1 MNVNLSLSRPHP
13 LSKILKII
21 NRGRTFFDL
30 LHGSL
35 YYLISLSQSLSTG
48 INFLSKGSVTKMKFS
63 IIWKSS
69 RFSALVV
76 VTTLLL
82 SACSFTEE
90 ALWPSLTG
98 EDPAGKSV
106 KAQTNK
112 TVSTQQA
119 ATSIPKRVATQTQK
133 IPQTAQPKL
142 GKTNF
147 QPQGVTPGPNTG
159 TFVGKKVTELRG
171 ELKRLQM
178 SISKHNESLQE
189 LRARI
194 VEDSQRYH
202 NTVAGINTRLQVGTT
217 PGNPILVQ
225 QFNNAGNDLEKIS
238 TDTAEL
244 NQLATAVSSDSTMSA
259 FLSESTRAAF
269 SVSGAVDEDHKQLA
283 ILEDEV
289 NRTVVLIERLL
300 KELAEDVRRQTNY
313 VATERSNLN
322 LLSAGIKG
330 GEIYGASLA
339 NQAIVSAAGN
349 SIFQGPARA
358 QNTAGRR
365 PLVVIRFDRPD
376 IPYQQALYAAVSRV
390 LERRPDA
397 VFDLV
402 AVAPNAGGPARIALN
417 SNKAQRFAEGV
428 LRSLIDMGLPPSR
441 VAMSGKTSNDSKT
454 NEVHLY
460 LR

>member
-1 MNVNLSLSRPHP
+1 MN
-13 LSKILKII
+13 
-21 NRGRTFFDL
+21 
-30 LHGSL
+30 
-35 YYLISLSQSLSTG
+35 
-48 INFLSKGSVTKMKFS
+48 FS
-63 IIWKSS
+63 MFRKSS
-69 RFSALVV
+69 GFRVAAISAV
-76 VTTLLL
+76 LLL
-82 SACSFTEE
+82 PACSFTEE

-98 EDPAGKSV
+98 EDPQGAPATTQSQQPEQTPATEM
-106 KAQTNK
+106 AQ
-112 TVSTQQA
+112 A
-119 ATSIPKRVATQTQK
+119 PATEMEQT
-133 IPQTAQPKL
+133 PAQPVL
-142 GKTNF
+142 GTTNF
-147 QPQGVTPGPNTG
+147 QPEGVTAGAASG
-159 TFVGKKVTELRG
+159 TFVGKKVIELRS
-171 ELKRLQM
+171 ELKRLQG
-178 SISKHNESLQE
+178 SISQHNATLQQ
-189 LRARI
+189 LRAVI
-194 VEDSQRYH
+194 VQNSQRYH
-202 NTVAGINTRLQVGTT
+202 GTVAAINTRLQVGTT
-217 PGNPILVQ
+217 PGNPILVE
-225 QFNNAGNDLEKIS
+225 QFNNARGNLEKIS
-238 TDTAEL
+238 SDTGEL
-244 NQLATAVSSDSTMSA
+244 NRLATAVSADSTMSA

-269 SVSGAVDEDHKQLA
+269 SVSGAVDEDHKQLS

-330 GEIYGASLA
+330 GEIFGASLA

-358 QNTAGRR
+358 QDTTGRR

-390 LERRPDA
+390 LERRPGA

-402 AVAPNAGGPARIALN
+402 AVAPGAGGPARVALN

-428 LRSLIDMGLPPSR
+428 LRSLIEMGLPPSR
-441 VAMSGKTSNDSKT
+441 VAMSGKTSSQANS

>member
-1 MNVNLSLSRPHP
+1 MFR
-13 LSKILKII
+13 
-21 NRGRTFFDL
+21 
-30 LHGSL
+30 
-35 YYLISLSQSLSTG
+35 
-48 INFLSKGSVTKMKFS
+48 
-63 IIWKSS
+63 KSS
-69 RFSALVV
+69 GYRAAVIAAV
-76 VTTLLL
+76 LLL
-82 SACSFTEE
+82 PACSFTED

-98 EDPAGKSV
+98 EDPKGA
-106 KAQTNK
+106 
-112 TVSTQQA
+112 
-119 ATSIPKRVATQTQK
+119 PEATQSEQEAQAPVLAT
-133 IPQTAQPKL
+133 PATAQPAL
-142 GKTNF
+142 GTTNF
-147 QPQGVTPGPNTG
+147 QPEGVTSGTASG
-159 TFVGKKVTELRG
+159 TFVGKKVVELRS
-171 ELKRLQM
+171 ELKRLQG
-178 SISKHNESLQE
+178 SISQHNATLQQV
-189 LRARI
+189 RATI
-194 VEDSQRYH
+194 VQNSQRYH
-202 NTVAGINTRLQVGTT
+202 GTVAAINTRLQVGTT

-225 QFNNAGNDLEKIS
+225 QFNNARGNLEQIS
-238 TDTAEL
+238 NDTGEL
-244 NQLATAVSSDSTMSA
+244 NRLATAVSADSTMSA

-330 GEIYGASLA
+330 GEIFGASLA

-358 QNTAGRR
+358 QDTTGRR

-402 AVAPNAGGPARIALN
+402 AVAPGAGGPARIALN

-428 LRSLIDMGLPPSR
+428 LRSLIEMGLPPSR
-441 VAMSGKTSNDSKT
+441 VAMSGKTSAQTKS

>member
-1 MNVNLSLSRPHP
+1 
-13 LSKILKII
+13 
-21 NRGRTFFDL
+21 
-30 LHGSL
+30 
-35 YYLISLSQSLSTG
+35 
-48 INFLSKGSVTKMKFS
+48 MKFS
-63 IIWKSS
+63 MFRKSS
-69 RFSALVV
+69 GFRAAVIAAV
-76 VTTLLL
+76 LLL
-82 SACSFTEE
+82 PACSFTED

-98 EDPAGKSV
+98 EDPQGSP
-106 KAQTNK
+106 
-112 TVSTQQA
+112 A
-119 ATSIPKRVATQTQK
+119 ATQSEQEAQAPA
-133 IPQTAQPKL
+133 PAAAPATAQPVL
-142 GKTNF
+142 GTTNF
-147 QPQGVTPGPNTG
+147 QPEGVTAGTASG
-159 TFVGKKVTELRG
+159 TFVGKKVIELRS
-171 ELKRLQM
+171 ELKRLQG
-178 SISKHNESLQE
+178 SISQHNATLQQV
-189 LRARI
+189 RATI
-194 VEDSQRYH
+194 VQNSQRYH
-202 NTVAGINTRLQVGTT
+202 GTVAAINTRLQVGTT

-225 QFNNAGNDLEKIS
+225 QFNNARGNLEQIS
-238 TDTAEL
+238 NDTGEL
-244 NQLATAVSSDSTMSA
+244 NRLATAVSADSTMSA

-330 GEIYGASLA
+330 GEIFGASLA

-358 QNTAGRR
+358 QDTTGRR

-402 AVAPNAGGPARIALN
+402 AVAPGAGGPARVALN

-428 LRSLIDMGLPPSR
+428 LRSLIEMGLPPSR
-441 VAMSGKTSNDSKT
+441 VAMSGKTSAQAKA

>member
-1 MNVNLSLSRPHP
+1 MFR
-13 LSKILKII
+13 
-21 NRGRTFFDL
+21 
-30 LHGSL
+30 
-35 YYLISLSQSLSTG
+35 
-48 INFLSKGSVTKMKFS
+48 
-63 IIWKSS
+63 KSS
-69 RFSALVV
+69 GFRAAVIAAV
-76 VTTLLL
+76 LLL
-82 SACSFTEE
+82 PACSFTED

-98 EDPAGKSV
+98 EDPKGA
-106 KAQTNK
+106 
-112 TVSTQQA
+112 
-119 ATSIPKRVATQTQK
+119 PEATQSEQEAQAPVLAT
-133 IPQTAQPKL
+133 PATAQPAL
-142 GKTNF
+142 GTTNF
-147 QPQGVTPGPNTG
+147 QPEGVTSGTASG
-159 TFVGKKVTELRG
+159 TFVGKKVVELRS
-171 ELKRLQM
+171 ELKRLQG
-178 SISKHNESLQE
+178 SISQHNATLQQV
-189 LRARI
+189 RATI
-194 VEDSQRYH
+194 VQNSQRYH
-202 NTVAGINTRLQVGTT
+202 GTVAAINTRLQVGTT

-225 QFNNAGNDLEKIS
+225 QFNNARGNLEQIS
-238 TDTAEL
+238 NDTGEL
-244 NQLATAVSSDSTMSA
+244 NRLATAVSADSTMSA

-330 GEIYGASLA
+330 GEIFGASLA

-358 QNTAGRR
+358 QDTTGRR

-402 AVAPNAGGPARIALN
+402 AVAPGAGGPARIALN

-428 LRSLIDMGLPPSR
+428 LRSLIEMGLPPSR
-441 VAMSGKTSNDSKT
+441 VAMSGKTSAQTKS

>member
-1 MNVNLSLSRPHP
+1 MN
-13 LSKILKII
+13 
-21 NRGRTFFDL
+21 
-30 LHGSL
+30 
-35 YYLISLSQSLSTG
+35 
-48 INFLSKGSVTKMKFS
+48 FS
-63 IIWKSS
+63 MFRKSS
-69 RFSALVV
+69 GFRVAAISAV
-76 VTTLLL
+76 LLL
-82 SACSFTEE
+82 PACSFTEE

-98 EDPAGKSV
+98 EDPQGAPATTQSQQQQEQAPATEVAQAPAQSV
-106 KAQTNK
+106 
-112 TVSTQQA
+112 
-119 ATSIPKRVATQTQK
+119 
-133 IPQTAQPKL
+133 L
-142 GKTNF
+142 GTTNF
-147 QPQGVTPGPNTG
+147 QPEGVTAGAASG
-159 TFVGKKVTELRG
+159 TFVGKKVIELRS
-171 ELKRLQM
+171 ELKRLQG
-178 SISKHNESLQE
+178 SISQHNATLQQ
-189 LRARI
+189 LRAVI
-194 VEDSQRYH
+194 VQNSQRYH
-202 NTVAGINTRLQVGTT
+202 GTVAAINTRLQVGTT
-217 PGNPILVQ
+217 PGNPILVE
-225 QFNNAGNDLEKIS
+225 QFNNARGNLEKIS
-238 TDTAEL
+238 SDTGEL
-244 NQLATAVSSDSTMSA
+244 NRLATAVSADSTMSA

-269 SVSGAVDEDHKQLA
+269 SVSGAVDEDHKQLS

-330 GEIYGASLA
+330 GEIFGASLA

-358 QNTAGRR
+358 QDTTGRR

-390 LERRPDA
+390 LERRPGA

-402 AVAPNAGGPARIALN
+402 AVAPGAGGPARVALN

-428 LRSLIDMGLPPSR
+428 LRSLIEMGLPPSR
-441 VAMSGKTSNDSKT
+441 VAMSGKTSNQANS

>member
-1 MNVNLSLSRPHP
+1 
-13 LSKILKII
+13 
-21 NRGRTFFDL
+21 
-30 LHGSL
+30 
-35 YYLISLSQSLSTG
+35 
-48 INFLSKGSVTKMKFS
+48 MKFS
-63 IIWKSS
+63 MFRKSS
-69 RFSALVV
+69 GYRAAVIAAV
-76 VTTLLL
+76 LLL
-82 SACSFTEE
+82 PACSFTED

-98 EDPAGKSV
+98 EDPKGA
-106 KAQTNK
+106 
-112 TVSTQQA
+112 
-119 ATSIPKRVATQTQK
+119 PEATQSEQEAQAPVLAT
-133 IPQTAQPKL
+133 PATAQPAL
-142 GKTNF
+142 GTTNF
-147 QPQGVTPGPNTG
+147 QPEGVTSGTASG
-159 TFVGKKVTELRG
+159 TFVGKKVVELRS
-171 ELKRLQM
+171 ELKRLQG
-178 SISKHNESLQE
+178 SISQHNATLQQV
-189 LRARI
+189 RATI
-194 VEDSQRYH
+194 VQNSQRYH
-202 NTVAGINTRLQVGTT
+202 GTVAAINTRLQVGTT

-225 QFNNAGNDLEKIS
+225 QFNNARGNLEQIS
-238 TDTAEL
+238 NDTGEL
-244 NQLATAVSSDSTMSA
+244 NRLATAVSADSTMSA

-330 GEIYGASLA
+330 GEIFGASLA

-358 QNTAGRR
+358 QDTTGRR

-402 AVAPNAGGPARIALN
+402 AVAPGAGGPARIALN

-428 LRSLIDMGLPPSR
+428 LRSLIEMGLPPSR
-441 VAMSGKTSNDSKT
+441 VAMSGKTSAQTKS

>member
-1 MNVNLSLSRPHP
+1 MFPN
-13 LSKILKII
+13 
-21 NRGRTFFDL
+21 
-30 LHGSL
+30 
-35 YYLISLSQSLSTG
+35 
-48 INFLSKGSVTKMKFS
+48 
-63 IIWKSS
+63 SS
-69 RFSALVV
+69 GFRVAVIAAV
-76 VTTLLL
+76 LLL
-82 SACSFTEE
+82 PACSFTED

-98 EDPAGKSV
+98 EDPQGAPATEQGN
-106 KAQTNK
+106 Q
-112 TVSTQQA
+112 QQA
-119 ATSIPKRVATQTQK
+119 QAAPASTMATAPAPSG
-133 IPQTAQPKL
+133 QPVL
-142 GKTNF
+142 GTNNF
-147 QPQGVTPGPNTG
+147 QPEGVTSGTSSG
-159 TFVGKKVTELRG
+159 TFVGKKIIELRS
-171 ELKRLQM
+171 ELKRLQG
-178 SISKHNESLQE
+178 SISQHNGTLQQ
-189 LRARI
+189 LRAVI
-194 VEDSQRYH
+194 VQNSQHYH
-202 NTVAGINTRLQVGTT
+202 GTVAAINTRLQVGTT

-225 QFNNAGNDLEKIS
+225 QFNDARGNLEKIS
-238 TDTAEL
+238 NDTGEL
-244 NQLATAVSSDSTMSA
+244 NRLATAVSADSTMSA

-322 LLSAGIKG
+322 LLLAGIKG
-330 GEIYGASLA
+330 GEIFGASLA

-358 QNTAGRR
+358 QDTTGRR

-376 IPYQQALYAAVSRV
+376 VPYQQALYAAVSRV
-390 LERRPDA
+390 LERRPGA

-402 AVAPNAGGPARIALN
+402 AVAPGAGGPARVALN

-428 LRSLIDMGLPPSR
+428 LRSLIEMGLPPSR
-441 VAMSGKTSNDSKT
+441 VAMSGKTSNQAKA

>member
-1 MNVNLSLSRPHP
+1 M
-13 LSKILKII
+13 KIS
-21 NRGRTFFDL
+21 TFRKPSGL
-30 LHGSL
+30 RAAVLGA
-35 YYLISLSQSLSTG
+35 
-48 INFLSKGSVTKMKFS
+48 M
-63 IIWKSS
+63 
-69 RFSALVV
+69 
-76 VTTLLL
+76 LLL
-82 SACSFTEE
+82 PACSFTED

-98 EDPAGKSV
+98 EDPAGASTEQ
-106 KAQTNK
+106 AAP
-112 TVSTQQA
+112 TQQA
-119 ATSIPKRVATQTQK
+119 QAPTLQAAPTPAPV
-133 IPQTAQPKL
+133 L
-142 GKTNF
+142 GNSNF
-147 QPQGVTPGPNTG
+147 QPEGVTPGAKTG
-159 TFVGKKVTELRG
+159 TFVGKKVIELRG
-171 ELKRLQM
+171 ELKRLQA
-178 SISKHNESLQE
+178 SISQHNGALQQ

-194 VEDSQRYH
+194 VRDSQEYH
-202 NTVAGINTRLQVGTT
+202 GSVATINTRLQVGTT

-225 QFNNAGNDLEKIS
+225 QFNNARGNLERIS
-238 TDTAEL
+238 ADTGEL
-244 NQLATAVSSDSTMSA
+244 NRLATAVSSDSTMSA

-269 SVSGAVDEDHKQLA
+269 SVSGAVDEDHQQLA

-313 VATERSNLN
+313 VSTERLNLN

-339 NQAIVSAAGN
+339 NQAVIAAAGN

-358 QNTAGRR
+358 RDTAGRR

-390 LERRPDA
+390 LERRPAA

-402 AVAPNAGGPARIALN
+402 AVAPSAGGPARVALN
-417 SNKAQRFAEGV
+417 SNKAQRFAEDV

-441 VAMSGKTSNDSKT
+441 VAMSGKTSDSSKN